1 MLYFSARKTRS
12 TGSSGGDAAS
22 SAVMACARA
31 AGKERC
37 EAVERRRTRLRTESY
52 CGLDALCV
60 RKKEGKS
67 VQVSRTIDHSSLVVA
82 YAPVVEEVEEA
93 LELARGDVGEDDCG
107 AVGLACAVNEL
118 ALEEVLEVRRV
129 ALQEVPVDPE
139 QRVLDL

>member
-1 MLYFSARKTRS
+1 
-12 TGSSGGDAAS
+12 
-22 SAVMACARA
+22 MACVRA

-60 RKKEGKS
+60 RERGEIS
-67 VQVSRTIDHSSLVVA
+67 SGESYDHSAFAVA

-93 LELARGDVGEDDCG
+93 LELARGDVGEDDRG
-107 AVGLACAVNEL
+107 AVGLACAMDEL

-139 QRVLDL
+139 QRVLDLYISEQRR

>member
-60 RKKEGKS
+60 RKKDGKS
-67 VQVSRTIDHSSLVVA
+67 VQVSRTIDHSSLVG

-93 LELARGDVGEDDCG
+93 LELARGDVGEDDRG